1 MINGAIDNFNG
12 GYERMKKKS
21 SVIAKLIIP
30 VAVLGCIAIMIAGVS
45 LYSMTAVQ
53 KESNQISGEGV
64 RATICMD
71 EINLAFANTQK
82 LTLALCAEPSK
93 DLYEYVASQLTEYQS
108 NVDSYEKELLA
119 MDHYF
124 TADDIQL
131 MNETFDLLTEAQ
143 GTTVELMQTAMAGDS
158 AAAVAKA
165 NSVMT
170 EWSDTIAVNMDTLIS
185 RNDELVKQNIQ
196 EQKDLYN
203 QNMILSLILLA
214 ISFVAFVM
222 VVVVIIK
229 TVVKPLR
236 KQTSELTEIID
247 EIKGGHGDLTKRVT
261 VKSMDEIGQSSIGI
275 NHFIET
281 LQNIMSNIISNSN
294 VLDGVVGNVASSV
307 AASSDNANDIS
318 AIMEELSATMEE
330 VSATTNSVSENTTA
344 AEGKVQKMADQ
355 TKVMSQYAQD
365 MKKRA
370 TELEHT
376 ATENM
381 NNTNEMIGEITTEM
395 NQALENSKSVE
406 KVAQLTADILN
417 ISSQTNLLALN
428 ASIEAARA
436 GEAGKGFAV
445 VADEIRQLADSSRE
459 TANNIQTINE
469 QVIEAVQ
476 GLVVSSEKIVG
487 YINENIL
494 PDYRA
499 FVQGGQQYN
508 DDATHI
514 DNTMAEYASE
524 AQDILATMMEMTEA
538 IEGISRAVEE
548 SANGVTDAATNI
560 DSLVQSM
567 STVNGQMEEN
577 STVAKNL
584 KEESAAFACV

>member
-1 MINGAIDNFNG
+1 
-12 GYERMKKKS
+12 MKKKS

-131 MNETFDLLTEAQ
+131 MNEPFDLLTEAQ

-381 NNTNEMIGEITTEM
+381 NSTNEMIGEITTEM

-406 KVAQLTADILN
+406 KVAQLTADILS

>member
-1 MINGAIDNFNG
+1 
-12 GYERMKKKS
+12 MKKKS

-381 NNTNEMIGEITTEM
+381 NSTNEMIGEITTEM

-406 KVAQLTADILN
+406 KVAQLTADILS

-476 GLVVSSEKIVG
+476 GLVVSSKKIVG

-514 DNTMAEYASE
+514 DNTMAEYAGE

-538 IEGISRAVEE
+538 IEGISRAGEE

-584 KEESAAFACV
+584 KEESAAFASV

>member
-1 MINGAIDNFNG
+1 
-12 GYERMKKKS
+12 MKKKS

-395 NQALENSKSVE
+395 NQALENSKSVD

-560 DSLVQSM
+560 DFLVQSM

>member
-1 MINGAIDNFNG
+1 
-12 GYERMKKKS
+12 MKKKS

-214 ISFVAFVM
+214 ISFVAFPM

-406 KVAQLTADILN
+406 KVAQLTADILS

-514 DNTMAEYASE
+514 DNTMAEYAGE

>member
-1 MINGAIDNFNG
+1 
-12 GYERMKKKS
+12 MKKKS

-514 DNTMAEYASE
+514 DNTMAEYAGE

-538 IEGISRAVEE
+538 IEGISRAIEE

>member
-1 MINGAIDNFNG
+1 
-12 GYERMKKKS
+12 MKKKS

-330 VSATTNSVSENTTA
+330 VSATTNSVSENTIA

-381 NNTNEMIGEITTEM
+381 NSTNEMIGEITTEM

-406 KVAQLTADILN
+406 KVAQLTADILS

>member
-1 MINGAIDNFNG
+1 
-12 GYERMKKKS
+12 MKKKS

-381 NNTNEMIGEITTEM
+381 NSTNEMIGEITTEM

-406 KVAQLTADILN
+406 KVAQLTADILS

-514 DNTMAEYASE
+514 DNTMAEYAGE

-548 SANGVTDAATNI
+548 SANGVPDAATNI

>member
-1 MINGAIDNFNG
+1 
-12 GYERMKKKS
+12 MKKKS

-514 DNTMAEYASE
+514 DNTMAEYAGE
-524 AQDILATMMEMTEA
+524 AQDIMATMMEMTEA

>member
-1 MINGAIDNFNG
+1 
-12 GYERMKKKS
+12 MKKKS

-514 DNTMAEYASE
+514 DNTMAEYAGE

-538 IEGISRAVEE
+538 IEGISHAVEE

>member
-1 MINGAIDNFNG
+1 
-12 GYERMKKKS
+12 MKKKS

-222 VVVVIIK
+222 MVVVIIK

-406 KVAQLTADILN
+406 KVAQLTADILS

-514 DNTMAEYASE
+514 DNTMAEYAGE

>member
-1 MINGAIDNFNG
+1 
-12 GYERMKKKS
+12 MKKKS

-381 NNTNEMIGEITTEM
+381 NSTNEMIGEITTEM

-406 KVAQLTADILN
+406 KVAQLTADILS

-560 DSLVQSM
+560 DFLVQSM

-584 KEESAAFACV
+584 KEESTAFACV

>member
-1 MINGAIDNFNG
+1 
-12 GYERMKKKS
+12 MKKKS
-21 SVIAKLIIP
+21 SVIAKLIIL

-381 NNTNEMIGEITTEM
+381 NSTNEMIGEITTEM

-406 KVAQLTADILN
+406 KVAQLTADILS

>member
-1 MINGAIDNFNG
+1 
-12 GYERMKKKS
+12 MKKKS

-476 GLVVSSEKIVG
+476 GLVVSSEKSVG

-514 DNTMAEYASE
+514 DNTMAEYAGE

>member
-1 MINGAIDNFNG
+1 
-12 GYERMKKKS
+12 MKKKS

-170 EWSDTIAVNMDTLIS
+170 EWSDTITVNMDTLIS

-330 VSATTNSVSENTTA
+330 VSATTNSVSENTTT

-514 DNTMAEYASE
+514 DNTMAEYAGE

-584 KEESAAFACV
+584 KEESATFACV

>member
-1 MINGAIDNFNG
+1 
-12 GYERMKKKS
+12 MKKKS

-82 LTLALCAEPSK
+82 LTLALCAEPSQ

-514 DNTMAEYASE
+514 DNTMAEYAGE

>member
-1 MINGAIDNFNG
+1 
-12 GYERMKKKS
+12 MKKKS

-247 EIKGGHGDLTKRVT
+247 EIKGGHGDFTKRVT

-514 DNTMAEYASE
+514 DNTMAEYAGE

>member
-1 MINGAIDNFNG
+1 
-12 GYERMKKKS
+12 MKKKS
-21 SVIAKLIIP
+21 TVIAKLIIP

-381 NNTNEMIGEITTEM
+381 NSTNEMIGEITTEM

-406 KVAQLTADILN
+406 KVAQLTADILS

-584 KEESAAFACV
+584 KEESTAFACV

>member
-1 MINGAIDNFNG
+1 
-12 GYERMKKKS
+12 MKKKS

-417 ISSQTNLLALN
+417 ISSQTNPLALN

-514 DNTMAEYASE
+514 DNTMAEYAGE

>member
-1 MINGAIDNFNG
+1 
-12 GYERMKKKS
+12 MKKKS

-196 EQKDLYN
+196 EQEDLYN

-330 VSATTNSVSENTTA
+330 VSATTNSVSENTIA

-381 NNTNEMIGEITTEM
+381 NSTNEMIGEITTEM

-406 KVAQLTADILN
+406 KVAQLTADILS

>member
-1 MINGAIDNFNG
+1 
-12 GYERMKKKS
+12 MKKKS

-45 LYSMTAVQ
+45 LFSMTAVQ

-247 EIKGGHGDLTKRVT
+247 EIKGGHGNLTKRVT

-514 DNTMAEYASE
+514 DNTMAEYAGE

>member
-1 MINGAIDNFNG
+1 
-12 GYERMKKKS
+12 MKKKS

-119 MDHYF
+119 MEHYF

-307 AASSDNANDIS
+307 AASSDNANDMS
-318 AIMEELSATMEE
+318 AIMVELSATMEE

>member
-1 MINGAIDNFNG
+1 
-12 GYERMKKKS
+12 MKKKS

-294 VLDGVVGNVASSV
+294 VLDAVVGNVASSV

-514 DNTMAEYASE
+514 DNTMAEYAGE

>member
-1 MINGAIDNFNG
+1 
-12 GYERMKKKS
+12 MKKKS

-119 MDHYF
+119 MEHYF

-508 DDATHI
+508 DDAPHI

>member
-1 MINGAIDNFNG
+1 
-12 GYERMKKKS
+12 MKKKS

-381 NNTNEMIGEITTEM
+381 NSTNEMIGEITTEM

-406 KVAQLTADILN
+406 KVAQLTADILS

-538 IEGISRAVEE
+538 IEGISRAVEK

>member
-1 MINGAIDNFNG
+1 
-12 GYERMKKKS
+12 MKKKS

-514 DNTMAEYASE
+514 DNTMAEYAGE
-524 AQDILATMMEMTEA
+524 AQDILATMMEMTAA

>member
-1 MINGAIDNFNG
+1 
-12 GYERMKKKS
+12 MKKKS

-330 VSATTNSVSENTTA
+330 VSATTNRVSENTTA

-417 ISSQTNLLALN
+417 ISSQTNLLALK

>member
-1 MINGAIDNFNG
+1 
-12 GYERMKKKS
+12 MKKKS

-247 EIKGGHGDLTKRVT
+247 EIKGGHGNLTKRVT

-514 DNTMAEYASE
+514 DNTMAEYAGE

>member
-1 MINGAIDNFNG
+1 
-12 GYERMKKKS
+12 MKKKS

-281 LQNIMSNIISNSN
+281 PQNIMSNIISNSN

-514 DNTMAEYASE
+514 DNTMAEYAGE

>member
-1 MINGAIDNFNG
+1 
-12 GYERMKKKS
+12 MKKKS
-21 SVIAKLIIP
+21 SVIAKLIIA

-214 ISFVAFVM
+214 ISFVAFAM

-406 KVAQLTADILN
+406 KVAQLTADILS

-514 DNTMAEYASE
+514 DNTMAEYAGE

>member
-1 MINGAIDNFNG
+1 
-12 GYERMKKKS
+12 MKKKS

-307 AASSDNANDIS
+307 AASSDNPNDIS

-514 DNTMAEYASE
+514 DNTMAEYAGE

>member
-1 MINGAIDNFNG
+1 
-12 GYERMKKKS
+12 MKKKS

-247 EIKGGHGDLTKRVT
+247 EIKGGHGDPTKRVT

-514 DNTMAEYASE
+514 DNTMAEYAGE

>member
-1 MINGAIDNFNG
+1 
-12 GYERMKKKS
+12 MKKKS

-124 TADDIQL
+124 TADNIQL

-406 KVAQLTADILN
+406 KVAQLTADILS

-514 DNTMAEYASE
+514 DNTMAEYAGE

>member
-1 MINGAIDNFNG
+1 
-12 GYERMKKKS
+12 MKKKS

-93 DLYEYVASQLTEYQS
+93 DLYEYVASQPTEYQS

-381 NNTNEMIGEITTEM
+381 NSTNEMIGEITTEM

-406 KVAQLTADILN
+406 KVAQLTADILS

-514 DNTMAEYASE
+514 DNTMAEYAGE

-560 DSLVQSM
+560 DFLVQSM

>member
-1 MINGAIDNFNG
+1 
-12 GYERMKKKS
+12 MKKKS

-406 KVAQLTADILN
+406 KVAQLTADILS

-436 GEAGKGFAV
+436 GEAGKEFAV

-514 DNTMAEYASE
+514 DNTMAEYAGE

>member
-1 MINGAIDNFNG
+1 
-12 GYERMKKKS
+12 MKKKS

-214 ISFVAFVM
+214 NSFVAFVM

-514 DNTMAEYASE
+514 DNTMAEYAGE